1 MARQI
6 KNSVLIVALAL
17 CFLLSGCMFDIY
29 KTTALKNGEICKY
42 SVCEEDMSSYFGGVD
57 LTSASRDE
65 IMKLKSDD
73 VKIPSAV
80 GKIKSEEEAA
90 KHAAEILNDTYENWT
105 FDNNQL
111 VVGYNENAD
120 IYFAHG
126 QAEDREHCSDLLGCI
141 VFDAKTGEILLLNR
155 KPVSDSP
162 FYWVHEKSHFVDYE
176 INGDRIKFRYSIH
189 FVNSSNDDM
198 QVSLSA
204 KFKSKELKGWLKK
217 ESFFKGCDQNG
228 EMLYAIIKANDKAD
242 VIFSF
247 EGEYLGGE
255 VNKNLSF
262 PEELIITSY

>member
-6 KNSVLIVALAL
+6 KNSVLIFIFAL
-17 CFLLSGCMFDIY
+17 CFLLSGCMFDTY
-29 KTTALKNGEICKY
+29 KTTTLENGEECKY
-42 SVCEEDMSSYFGGVD
+42 SVYEEDWSAYFGGVD
-57 LTSASRDE
+57 LTSASHDE

-73 VKIPSAV
+73 VRIPSAV
-80 GKIKSEEEAA
+80 GKINSEEEAA

-111 VVGYNENAD
+111 LVGYNEIAD

-126 QAEDREHCSDLLGCI
+126 QAKDREHCSDLLGCI

-162 FYWVHEKSHFVDYE
+162 LYWVPEKSHFVDYE
-176 INGDRIKFRYSIH
+176 IDGDRIKFRYSIH
-189 FVNSSNDDM
+189 FVNSFNDDM

-204 KFKSKELKGWLKK
+204 KFNSKELKGWLKN

-228 EMLYAIIKANDKAD
+228 EMLCAIVKADSSAD
-242 VIFSF
+242 VIFTF

-255 VNKNLSF
+255 VNENLSF